1 MGIKLSNTLTVVFLQ
16 MALCK
21 AGIVGIFTV
30 VLLVACLILFIEL
43 NSVKFCIFCHK
54 RAGGRSDTFL
64 LLPDIDCRE
73 NPPFLVILVTAE
85 PWQLEARAVIRQ
97 TWGKE
102 RIIEDKRVVSF
113 FLLGTMEKKNKQAEA
128 SIISESLKYKDI
140 IQKNFT
146 DSYYNLTLKTLMGIE
161 WVHHFCPQSSF
172 VMKTDSDMFVN
183 TFYLTE
189 LLVRKNRTTSFFTGF
204 LKPEEYP
211 IRDKNSK
218 WYVSEIEYPGQR
230 YPSFC
235 SGTGYVFS
243 TDIAKQIYKVS
254 PSVPYFKLEDV
265 YVGLCLDKLRIPP
278 EELHTEHTFFSE
290 KLDFSICRFRK
301 IVTCH
306 RVQPHE
312 LLMYWD
318 ALQISQDE
326 LCPGSDN

>member
-1 MGIKLSNTLTVVFLQ
+1 

-30 VLLVACLILFIEL
+30 VLLFACLILFIEL

-64 LLPDIDCRE
+64 LLPDTDCRE

-85 PWQLEARAVIRQ
+85 PWQLKPRRAIRQ

-102 RIIEDKRVVSF
+102 RIIGDKRVVSF
-113 FLLGTMEKKNKQAEA
+113 FLLGTMEKENKQAEA

-189 LLVRKNRTTSFFTGF
+189 LLIKKNRTTNFFTGSLF
-204 LKPEEYP
+204 LNAPP

-218 WYVSEIEYPGQR
+218 WYASEIEYPGQR
-230 YPSFC
+230 YPTFC

-243 TDIAKQIYKVS
+243 TDVANQIYNVS
-254 PSVPYFKLEDV
+254 PSVPFFKLEDV

-278 EELHTEHTFFSE
+278 EELHTEYTFFPV
-290 KLDFSICRFRK
+290 KLDFSVCRFRK

-306 RVQPHE
+306 YVQPHE
-312 LLMYWD
+312 LLLYWD
-318 ALQISQDE
+318 ALQRSQDE